1 MTNNLFVSLSQYA
14 PRENTTPTENF
25 ITEAFAWLL
34 RNDSEVF
41 QALIKL
47 LQSKL
52 AEDEVLE
59 SFELTDD
66 MQISTQENFGGKF
79 PDMVIQNS
87 TASLKSTLVFEHKVW
102 SNLHHNQLHNY
113 RHHME
118 QERKDTNYRLILI
131 TALTAQHAQN
141 PDIALCWQDIATCIQ
156 SLKSDSEKTSWIR
169 DEFVKL
175 LEANNLVSITDIN
188 PLSIKY
194 YAAVKNIDAQ
204 LTTICERS
212 FQLAPQPLIDQRH
225 FTKSAKSRTRWG
237 RIGYEVYLATGKEDQ
252 RWVPGIFTGFVI
264 DSWDHALADIMQ
276 DKKANQYIDESFKNR
291 FFDQPI
297 ICLMFSIERYLH
309 PIQQFPAYKALVTE
323 LNEKLLDHPIWKV
336 SDRTT
341 INKHNPWH
349 PLVIY
354 CDLYDFYKN
363 TTNFDSQLNLFQS
376 EMEKLQN
383 TLMKCP
389 SFELLC
395 KTLQNK

>member
-52 AEDEVLE
+52 TEDEVLE

-66 MQISTQENFGGKF
+66 MHISTQENFGGKF

-131 TALTAQHAQN
+131 TTLTTQHAQN
-141 PDIALCWQDIATCIQ
+141 PDIALCWQNIATCIQ

-175 LEANNLVSITDIN
+175 LEANNLVSISTIN
-188 PLSIKY
+188 PLSIAY
-194 YAAVKNIDAQ
+194 YHDAKKIDNQ
-204 LTTICERS
+204 LFQICQRS
-212 FQLAPQPLIDQRH
+212 FDLPYHPLIQQNH
-225 FTKSAKSRTRWG
+225 FQKLDKVRNRWE
-237 RIGYEVYLATGKEDQ
+237 RIGYELSLTKDSVNFQEA
-252 RWVPGIFTGFVI
+252 WFPAIFMGFI
-264 DSWDHALADIMQ
+264 MNPSDHVFQDIMP
-276 DKKANQYIDESFKNR
+276 NNNPIVSFILSIDGT
-291 FFDQPI
+291 
-297 ICLMFSIERYLH
+297 CH

-383 TLMKCP
+383 TLMECP

-395 KTLQNK
+395 KALQNK

>member
-52 AEDEVLE
+52 TEDEVLE

-66 MQISTQENFGGKF
+66 MHISTQENFGGKF

-102 SNLHHNQLHNY
+102 SNLHHNQLDNY
-113 RHHME
+113 RDYMKS
-118 QERKDTNYRLILI
+118 QENSNYKLILI
-131 TALTAQHAQN
+131 TALSSQHRQN
-141 PDIALCWQDIATCIQ
+141 PDIALCWQDIGRCIQ
-156 SLKSDSEKTSWIR
+156 SLKSDSEKTTWIR

-175 LEANNLVSITDIN
+175 LEANNLVSISTIN
-188 PLSIKY
+188 PLSIAY
-194 YAAVKNIDAQ
+194 YHDAKQIDAQ
-204 LTTICERS
+204 LFQICQHS
-212 FQLAPQPLIDQRH
+212 FDLPYHPLIQQNH
-225 FTKSAKSRTRWG
+225 FQKLDKVRNRWE
-237 RIGYEVYLATGKEDQ
+237 RIGYELSLTKDSVNFQEA
-252 RWVPGIFTGFVI
+252 WFPAIFMGFI
-264 DSWDHALADIMQ
+264 MNPSDHVFQDIMP
-276 DKKANQYIDESFKNR
+276 NNNPIVSFILSIDGT
-291 FFDQPI
+291 
-297 ICLMFSIERYLH
+297 CH
-309 PIQQFPAYKALVTE
+309 PIQQFPAYEALVTE

-336 SDRTT
+336 SDRTR

-363 TTNFDSQLNLFQS
+363 TTSFDSQLNLFQS

>member
-52 AEDEVLE
+52 TEDEVLE

-66 MQISTQENFGGKF
+66 MHISTQENFGRKF

-131 TALTAQHAQN
+131 TTLTTQHAQN
-141 PDIALCWQDIATCIQ
+141 PDIALCWQNIATCIQ

-175 LEANNLVSITDIN
+175 LEANNLVSISTIN
-188 PLSIKY
+188 PLSIAY
-194 YAAVKNIDAQ
+194 YHDAKKIDNQ
-204 LTTICERS
+204 LFQICQRS
-212 FQLAPQPLIDQRH
+212 FDLPYHPLIQQNH
-225 FTKSAKSRTRWG
+225 FQKLDKVRNRWE
-237 RIGYEVYLATGKEDQ
+237 RIGYELSLTKDSVNFQEA
-252 RWVPGIFTGFVI
+252 WFPAIFMGFI
-264 DSWDHALADIMQ
+264 MNPSDHVFQDIMP
-276 DKKANQYIDESFKNR
+276 NNNPIVSFILSIDGT
-291 FFDQPI
+291 
-297 ICLMFSIERYLH
+297 CH

-383 TLMKCP
+383 TLMECP

-395 KTLQNK
+395 KALQNK

>member
-52 AEDEVLE
+52 TEDEVLE

-66 MQISTQENFGGKF
+66 MHISTQENFGGKF

-87 TASLKSTLVFEHKVW
+87 TVSLKSTLVFEHKVW
-102 SNLHHNQLHNY
+102 SNLHHNQLDNY
-113 RHHME
+113 RDYMKS
-118 QERKDTNYRLILI
+118 QENSNYKLILI
-131 TALTAQHAQN
+131 TALSSQHRQN
-141 PDIALCWQDIATCIQ
+141 PDITLCWQDIGRCIQ
-156 SLKSDSEKTSWIR
+156 SLKSDSEKTTWIR

-175 LEANNLVSITDIN
+175 LEANNLVSISTIN
-188 PLSIKY
+188 PLSIAY
-194 YAAVKNIDAQ
+194 YHDAKQIDAQ
-204 LTTICERS
+204 LFQICQHS
-212 FQLAPQPLIDQRH
+212 FDLPYHPLIQQNH
-225 FTKSAKSRTRWG
+225 FQKLDKVRNRWG

-264 DSWDHALADIMQ
+264 DPWDHALENIMP
-276 DKKANQYIDESFKNR
+276 DKS
-291 FFDQPI
+291 PI
-297 ICLMFSIERYLH
+297 VCLMFSIERYLH
-309 PIQQFPAYKALVTE
+309 PIQQFPAYQSLVTE
-323 LNEKLLDHPIWKV
+323 LSEKLLDHPIWKV

-376 EMEKLQN
+376 EIEKLQN

>member
-52 AEDEVLE
+52 TEDEVLE

-66 MQISTQENFGGKF
+66 MHISTQENFGGKF

-141 PDIALCWQDIATCIQ
+141 PDIALC
-156 SLKSDSEKTSWIR
+156 
-169 DEFVKL
+169 
-175 LEANNLVSITDIN
+175 
-188 PLSIKY
+188 
-194 YAAVKNIDAQ
+194 
-204 LTTICERS
+204 
-212 FQLAPQPLIDQRH
+212 
-225 FTKSAKSRTRWG
+225 
-237 RIGYEVYLATGKEDQ
+237 
-252 RWVPGIFTGFVI
+252 
-264 DSWDHALADIMQ
+264 
-276 DKKANQYIDESFKNR
+276 
-291 FFDQPI
+291 
-297 ICLMFSIERYLH
+297 
-309 PIQQFPAYKALVTE
+309 
-323 LNEKLLDHPIWKV
+323 
-336 SDRTT
+336 
-341 INKHNPWH
+341 
-349 PLVIY
+349 
-354 CDLYDFYKN
+354 
-363 TTNFDSQLNLFQS
+363 
-376 EMEKLQN
+376 
-383 TLMKCP
+383 
-389 SFELLC
+389 
-395 KTLQNK
+395 

>member
-1 MTNNLFVSLSQYA
+1 MTDNLFVSLSQYA

-66 MQISTQENFGGKF
+66 MHISTQENFGGKF
-79 PDMVIQNS
+79 PDMVIQSS

-131 TALTAQHAQN
+131 TALTAQHAQS
-141 PDIALCWQDIATCIQ
+141 PDIALCWQDIAKCIQ
-156 SLKSDSEKTSWIR
+156 SLKSDSEKTEWIR

-194 YAAVKNIDAQ
+194 YAAAKNIDAQ
-204 LTTICERS
+204 LTEICERS
-212 FQLAPQPLIDQRH
+212 FQLAPQPLINQRH

-237 RIGYEVYLATGKEDQ
+237 RIGYEVYLATGKENQ
-252 RWVPGIFTGFVI
+252 RWVPGVFTGFVI
-264 DSWDHALADIMQ
+264 DPWDHELENIMP
-276 DKKANQYIDESFKNR
+276 DKS
-291 FFDQPI
+291 PI
-297 ICLMFSIERYLH
+297 VCLMFSIERYLQ
-309 PIQQFPAYKALVTE
+309 PLQQFPAYQSLVTE
-323 LNEKLLDHPIWKV
+323 LNKKLLDHPIWKI
-336 SDRTT
+336 SDRTM

-363 TTNFDSQLNLFQS
+363 TTSFDSQLNLFQS

-383 TLMKCP
+383 ILMECP